1 MYFYYLRYYIILG
14 IFNQDLISFNIISE
28 DTGILYR
35 HAFINDIFNYIG
47 IIIFSFIL
55 YKFKGEYI
63 DSSEISLSLFH
74 RKDIQEEKNKNI
86 YFLNLLFILSLWAI
100 INHIIYIIETLMIF
114 DYWMF
119 ELLFVCLM
127 TSKIFKIKIY
137 IHQKLG
143 IIINSLCCLIIGSIR
158 FIILANQANGI
169 PYTFTIKYKWFIP
182 ISIII
187 YLLVI
192 NSISYVFIKLKY
204 YMNLKFIALL
214 KLLIFYGIIGFIIS
228 SIGCIIE
235 TSMKC
240 TGSEKQY
247 FCHVY
252 DENFENIYI
261 ENIFIFFQN
270 FSKLNAKERSI
281 EIFIIFIGMIF
292 NFFSLYFDILVI
304 NNLTPMHYIFSTL
317 IYLLFNELI
326 KLIKNKINEGS
337 FFDEDINKYI
347 SILHISAYF
356 CSFIGFM
363 IYLEIIELNFCKL
376 NYNLRK
382 YIKDRSIE
390 EAYNDD
396 FKESIIND
404 IESED
409 RKSSV
414 DCNIELSIND

>member
-1 MYFYYLRYYIILG
+1 
-14 IFNQDLISFNIISE
+14 
-28 DTGILYR
+28 
-35 HAFINDIFNYIG
+35 
-47 IIIFSFIL
+47 
-55 YKFKGEYI
+55 
-63 DSSEISLSLFH
+63 
-74 RKDIQEEKNKNI
+74 
-86 YFLNLLFILSLWAI
+86 
-100 INHIIYIIETLMIF
+100 MIF